1 MKTHSPADHRAV
13 RSASVWVLASTLAV
27 GGCSASS
34 EASRGASVA
43 QPSPN
48 ISAATTS
55 SSTSSATS
63 TPSAFKQDSVDSAFA
78 KKLGALCNEWNAFAS
93 SHQYPGA
100 ANPQAATVEELP
112 KIGAWLDSLTI
123 NHELVARTTGLGT
136 PAMGTAAWARVL
148 DDFAQYEKA
157 VTAAAA
163 AAKTQNVQRWQSAE
177 ASWAAARDTV
187 REDLL
192 KAGIGGQSS
201 CSLPFIRPAS
211 HGG

>member
-1 MKTHSPADHRAV
+1 MSPQTPGDHRAI
-13 RSASVWVLASTLAV
+13 RFAPVWSLALTLAV
-27 GGCSASS
+27 GGCSAGSD
-34 EASRGASVA
+34 AFRGASA
-43 QPSPN
+43 GQASSNPS
-48 ISAATTS
+48 AVTTS
-55 SSTSSATS
+55 SSTPSSTATS
-63 TPSAFKQDSVDSAFA
+63 SAFKQDSVDSAFA
-78 KKLGALCNEWNAFAS
+78 KRLNALCNDWNTFAS

-123 NHELVARTTGLGT
+123 NHELVTRATGLGT
-136 PAMGTAAWARVL
+136 PATGTTAWARVL
-148 DDFAQYEKA
+148 EDFAQYEKA
-157 VTAAAA
+157 VTTAAA
-163 AAKTQNVQRWQSAE
+163 AAKTANLQRWQSAE

-192 KAGIGGQSS
+192 KAGIGAQSS

>member
-136 PAMGTAAWARVL
+136 PGDGDYRMGPRPRRL
-148 DDFAQYEKA
+148 
-157 VTAAAA
+157 
-163 AAKTQNVQRWQSAE
+163 RSI
-177 ASWAAARDTV
+177 
-187 REDLL
+187 RE
-192 KAGIGGQSS
+192 GRHSSRGGGQDTK
-201 CSLPFIRPAS
+201 RPTLAIGRGVLGGS
-211 HGG
+211 EGHGP